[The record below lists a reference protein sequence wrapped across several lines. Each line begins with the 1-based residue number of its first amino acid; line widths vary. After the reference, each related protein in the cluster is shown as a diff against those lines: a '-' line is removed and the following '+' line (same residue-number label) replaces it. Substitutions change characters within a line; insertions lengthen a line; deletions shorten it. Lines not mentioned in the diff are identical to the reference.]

1 MSDPKP
7 QQLID
12 ELDQILDRERA
23 ALMAGDLA
31 KLEELLAKKEKAIG
45 KLNAVTELERESLTQ
60 VHTKVSRN
68 QELLDSAM
76 EGIRAVA
83 ARMAELR
90 RIRRGLD
97 VYDQAGRRTRFGTRS
112 ATRLEK
118 RA

>member
-1 MSDPKP
+1 MSNPKP

-23 ALMAGDLA
+23 ALMAGDLG
-31 KLEELLAKKEKAIG
+31 KLEELLAKKEKVIG
-45 KLNAVTELERESLTQ
+45 KLNAVTELERGALEQ
-60 VHTKVSRN
+60 VQSKVSRN
-68 QELLDSAM
+68 QQLLDSAM
-76 EGIRAVA
+76 DGIRAVA

-90 RIRRGLD
+90 RIRKGLD
-97 VYDQAGRRTRFGTRS
+97 VYDQAGRKTRYRTRG